1 MFGFGHNDKDA
12 TYGVL
17 IDIASGTIGV
27 AVVASETANKV
38 PIILYAKRTSLRITK
53 NKATGVEDLRRVREA
68 LLSAL
73 LQLSQDGLQLLTE
86 HNSRAK
92 VTKLYVTCSSPWSF
106 TIARDVHY
114 ESDESFKVTSTI
126 INDLVH
132 SAEEEIASHLKNMPE
147 TEGED
152 FEIVERATVDMTV
165 NDYPVKHPLNLKGSV
180 LGLSHIVG
188 LVPSD
193 IMTSLHEVQDKLFP
207 DTELRVHTYMLIMY
221 CVMRDLFPRVHSLC
235 IINVTG
241 EAIEFGIIENN
252 LLIENTFVP
261 YGSSTFVR
269 DIMEQTG
276 KPSSD
281 ILSTLEAHGDDTALE
296 EPDFSE
302 QIASYK
308 EKITEAVNGI
318 LTRRI
323 FPTDV
328 IITASRPY
336 EPLFKKVIEQTLEST
351 LEKKVSVITVPRK
364 VIEEISHGSGDD
376 VYLALAARFFHKLHG
391 CGEVNEY

>member
-1 MFGFGHNDKDA
+1 MFGFGHNDKDT

-17 IDIASGTIGV
+17 IDIASGTVGV
-27 AVVASETANKV
+27 AVVASETASTV

-73 LQLSQDGLQLLTE
+73 LLLSQEGLQLLTE
-86 HNSRAK
+86 HNPRAK

-114 ESDESFKVTSTI
+114 ESDEAFKVDSAI

-132 SAEEEIASHLKNMPE
+132 SAEEEIASHLKTMPE
-147 TEGED
+147 TEGEE

-165 NDYPVKHPLNLKGSV
+165 NDYPVKHPLNLKGSI
-180 LGLSHIVG
+180 LGLSHIAG
-188 LVPSD
+188 LVPRD

-241 EAIEFGIIENN
+241 EATEFGIIENN
-252 LLIENTFVP
+252 LLIENTFIP
-261 YGSSTFVR
+261 YGSTTFVR
-269 DIMEQTG
+269 DIMAQTG

-281 ILSTLEAHGDDTALE
+281 ILSTLQAQGDDTELA
-296 EPDFSE
+296 EPDFTE
-302 QIASYK
+302 QIASFK
-308 EKITEAVNGI
+308 EKISEAVKGI

-323 FPTDV
+323 FPNDV
-328 IITASRPY
+328 IITTHRPY
-336 EPLFKKVIEQTLEST
+336 GPLFKKIIDEALESA
-351 LEKKVSVITVPRK
+351 LEKKVSVITVEPK

>member
-1 MFGFGHNDKDA
+1 MGPGEQ
-12 TYGVL
+12 TEPPLV
-17 IDIASGTIGV
+17 
-27 AVVASETANKV
+27 
-38 PIILYAKRTSLRITK
+38 
-53 NKATGVEDLRRVREA
+53 RRVREA

-73 LQLSQDGLQLLTE
+73 LLLSQDGLQLLTK
-86 HNSRAK
+86 HNPRAK
-92 VTKLYVTCSSPWSF
+92 VTRLYVTCSSPWSF

-114 ESDESFKVTSTI
+114 ESDEPFKVTSTI

-132 SAEEEIASHLKNMPE
+132 SAEEEIASHLKSMPE
-147 TEGED
+147 TEGEE

-165 NDYPVKHPLNLKGSV
+165 NDYPVKHPLNLKGSI
-180 LGLSHIVG
+180 LGLSHIAG
-188 LVPSD
+188 LVPAD

-221 CVMRDLFPRVHSLC
+221 CVMRDLFPRVNSLC

-241 EAIEFGIIENN
+241 EATEFGIVENN

-261 YGSSTFVR
+261 FGSTTFVR
-269 DIMEQTG
+269 DIMEHTG

-308 EKITEAVNGI
+308 EKITEAVNTI

-323 FPTDV
+323 FPTDI
-328 IITASRPY
+328 IITAPRPY
-336 EPLFKKVIEQTLEST
+336 EPLFKKIIEGALESA
-351 LEKKVSVITVPRK
+351 LEKKVSVITVPSK

>member
-38 PIILYAKRTSLRITK
+38 PIILYSKRTSLRITK

-73 LQLSQDGLQLLTE
+73 LQLSQDGLQLLNE
-86 HNSRAK
+86 HNPRAK